1 MSNNILIFLMFTL
14 NFLFPFILSFIFI
27 SYVKNLEDKKCNCSN
42 DIKRKY
48 VKYYGYFFLTISVLS
63 IIVPLLYIKY
73 PILVNINDYLKLIT
87 LVVNLAAAYVLYE
100 YSEYLENNDCK
111 CSESWKKVFI
121 KYYSYFLIFTM
132 SVIFFCILMIFI
144 AHILYQEDKY
154 IYGVKNLLRNC
165 KI

>member
-1 MSNNILIFLMFTL
+1 MSNNILIFLIFIL

-27 SYVKNLEDKKCNCSN
+27 SMLKTWKIKRCSN

-48 VKYYGYFFLTISVLS
+48 VKYYGYFFNYISLS

-87 LVVNLAAAYVLYE
+87 LVVNLRICLYE

-132 SVIFFCILMIFI
+132 SIIFFCILMIFI

-154 IYGVKNLLRNC
+154 IYGVKNLLKNF